1 MLEEIMKKILITT
14 GVVMTL
20 AATAVFA
27 FGDLAR
33 PKPSATPEA
42 KSVLYSGLT
51 IVTDDK
57 ASEAKLQ
64 ISQNTLKLISEG
76 AARESGGGSLIQ
88 NITHSSSRTMM
99 AGLFMFLAVSFAG
112 VWFARSNQRR
122 NTKAI
127 VAVLIVAFIFGVG
140 TMMVR
145 ANAGP
150 PGYIRWQNLPQ
161 SLKDGKPTY
170 GGVDVEIVPGDENI
184 KLIIPVRK
192 SGNSE

>member
-1 MLEEIMKKILITT
+1 MKQILITT
-14 GVVMTL
+14 GLVL
-20 AATAVFA
+20 ALVAAAVFA
-27 FGDLAR
+27 FGDVDR
-33 PKPSATPEA
+33 PKSSATPEA

-51 IVTDDK
+51 IVTDSK

-64 ISQNTLKLISEG
+64 ISEASLKRISEG
-76 AARESGGGSLIQ
+76 AAREGGSASLIQ

-99 AGLFMFLAVSFAG
+99 AGVFMFLAVSFAG

-127 VAVLIVAFIFGVG
+127 VAIAIVAFIFGVG
-140 TMMVR
+140 TVMVR

-170 GGVDVEIVPGDENI
+170 GGVEVEIVPGDDNM
-184 KLIIPVRK
+184 KLIIPLRK
-192 SGNSE
+192 SSNGE

>member
-1 MLEEIMKKILITT
+1 MNKILITT
-14 GVVMTL
+14 GVAL
-20 AATAVFA
+20 ALVGTAVFA
-27 FGDLAR
+27 FADIAR
-33 PKPSATPEA
+33 PKPSVTPEA

-51 IVTDDK
+51 IVTDSK
-57 ASEAKLQ
+57 VSEAKLQ
-64 ISQNTLKLISEG
+64 ISEATLKRISEG
-76 AARESGGGSLIQ
+76 AAREGGSASLMQ

-122 NTKAI
+122 NAKAI
-127 VAVLIVAFIFGVG
+127 VAVLMLAFIFGAG
-140 TMMVR
+140 TVMVR

-170 GGVDVEIVPGDENI
+170 GGVEVEIVPGDDNL
-184 KLIIPVRK
+184 KLIIPMRK

>member
-1 MLEEIMKKILITT
+1 MKKILITT
-14 GVVMTL
+14 GVVLTL
-20 AATAVFA
+20 IATAVFA

-33 PKPSATPEA
+33 PKPSGTPEA

-51 IVTDDK
+51 IVTDGK
-57 ASEAKLQ
+57 AYEAKLQ
-64 ISQNTLKLISEG
+64 ISEATLKRIGEG
-76 AARESGGGSLIQ
+76 AARNDGGTSFLQ
-88 NITHSSSRTMM
+88 NVTHSSSRTMM

-122 NTKAI
+122 NAKAI
-127 VAVLIVAFIFGVG
+127 VAVLVVAFIFGLG

-184 KLIIPVRK
+184 KLIIPLRK

>member
-1 MLEEIMKKILITT
+1 MKPILTTT
-14 GVVMTL
+14 GVVLTL
-20 AATAVFA
+20 IATAVFA

-51 IVTDDK
+51 IVTDGK
-57 ASEAKLQ
+57 AYDAKLQ
-64 ISQNTLKLISEG
+64 ISEATLKRISEG
-76 AARESGGGSLIQ
+76 AAREGGSASLIQ

-112 VWFARSNQRR
+112 VWLARSNQRR
-122 NTKAI
+122 HAKAI

-140 TMMVR
+140 TMFVR

-161 SLKDGKPTY
+161 YLKDGKPTY
-170 GGVDVEIVPGDENI
+170 GGVEVEIVPGDENM
-184 KLIIPVRK
+184 KLIIPLRNK
-192 SGNSE
+192 

>member
-1 MLEEIMKKILITT
+1 MKHILITT
-14 GVVMTL
+14 SVVLTL
-20 AATAVFA
+20 IATAVFA
-27 FGDLAR
+27 FADLAR

-51 IVTDDK
+51 IVTDSK
-57 ASEAKLQ
+57 AWDAKLQ
-64 ISQNTLKLISEG
+64 ISEATLKRISEG
-76 AARESGGGSLIQ
+76 AAREGGSASLIQ
-88 NITHSSSRTMM
+88 NITHSSSRTVM

-112 VWFARSNQRR
+112 VWLARSNQRR
-122 NTKAI
+122 NAKAI

-140 TMMVR
+140 TMIVR

-170 GGVDVEIVPGDENI
+170 GGVDVEIVPGDENM
-184 KLIIPVRK
+184 KLIIPLRSK
-192 SGNSE
+192 NNGE

>member
-1 MLEEIMKKILITT
+1 MKRILITT
-14 GVVMTL
+14 GVVLAL

-27 FGDLAR
+27 FGDIAH

-51 IVTDDK
+51 IVTDSK

-64 ISQNTLKLISEG
+64 ISANTLKLISEG
-76 AARESGGGSLIQ
+76 AARERGSASLIQ
-88 NITHSSSRTMM
+88 NITHSSGRTMM

-112 VWFARSNQRR
+112 VWFARSNQRG
-122 NTKAI
+122 NAKAI
-127 VAVLIVAFIFGVG
+127 VAALIVAFAFGVG
-140 TMMVR
+140 TMIVR

-161 SLKDGKPTY
+161 SLKDGKPTS
-170 GGVDVEIVPGDENI
+170 GGVDVEIVPGDENM
-184 KLIIPVRK
+184 KLIVPLRK

>member
-1 MLEEIMKKILITT
+1 MKQILILT
-14 GVVMTL
+14 GVVLVL
-20 AATAVFA
+20 AGTAVFA

-33 PKPSATPEA
+33 PKPTATPEA
-42 KSVLYSGLT
+42 RSVLYSGLT
-51 IVTDDK
+51 IVTDSK
-57 ASEAKLQ
+57 ASEARLQ
-64 ISQNTLKLISEG
+64 ISEKTLKLISEG
-76 AARESGGGSLIQ
+76 AAREGGSASLIQ
-88 NITHSSSRTMM
+88 NVTHSSSRTMM

-122 NTKAI
+122 NVKAV
-127 VAVLIVAFIFGVG
+127 VAVLIVAFIFGIG

-161 SLKDGKPTY
+161 SLKDGKPTSA
-170 GGVDVEIVPGDENI
+170 GVLIEIVPGDENM
-184 KLIIPVRK
+184 KLIIPLRK

>member
-1 MLEEIMKKILITT
+1 MKQMLITT
-14 GVVMTL
+14 GVVL
-20 AATAVFA
+20 ALAGAAMFA
-27 FGDLAR
+27 FGDMAR

-51 IVTDDK
+51 IVTDSK

-64 ISQNTLKLISEG
+64 ISEASLKLISEG
-76 AARESGGGSLIQ
+76 AAREGNASLIQ
-88 NITHSSSRTMM
+88 NITHSSNRTMM
-99 AGLFMFLAVSFAG
+99 AGVFMFLAVSFAG

-127 VAVLIVAFIFGVG
+127 AAVLIIAFIFGVG
-140 TMMVR
+140 TAIVR

-150 PGYIRWQNLPQ
+150 PGYIRWPNLPQ

-170 GGVDVEIVPGDENI
+170 GGVEVEIVPGDENM
-184 KLIIPVRK
+184 KLIIPLRK
-192 SGNSE
+192 SANGE